1 MAESIGS
8 LLLFQT
14 RRKEGR
20 EARKEGLEEGVEGRK
35 KGPLM
40 KTWTPQQQ
48 KQDTTRVG
56 PLFVQLS
63 IGKTATYSAVLLRL
77 TCIKT

>member
-14 RRKEGR
+14 RRKEERKGR
-20 EARKEGLEEGVEGRK
+20 RDWRWVWKEEK

-63 IGKTATYSAVLLRL
+63 IGKTATYSAVLLWL